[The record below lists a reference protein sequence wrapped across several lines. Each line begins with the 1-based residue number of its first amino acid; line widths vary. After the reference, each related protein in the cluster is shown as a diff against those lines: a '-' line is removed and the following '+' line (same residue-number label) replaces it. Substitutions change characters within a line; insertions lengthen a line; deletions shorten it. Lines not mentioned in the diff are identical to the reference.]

1 MAFSTNGAG
10 TIGHQSKKKK
20 KKKQP
25 SPEVSPLIKKLIQS
39 RPRTNIKL
47 KANKTFLR
55 KHKRT
60 CSGAS
65 EPRASS

>member
-1 MAFSTNGAG
+1 MVLEQLDIKA
-10 TIGHQSKKKK
+10 KKKK
-20 KKKQP
+20 KMKQP

-39 RPRTNIKL
+39 RSRTNIKL

>member
-47 KANKTFLR
+47 KANKT
-55 KHKRT
+55 
-60 CSGAS
+60 
-65 EPRASS
+65 